1 MSLKA
6 LPMNHLNLNCKKDI
20 NFVEN
25 GNGSGR
31 YSLLHKMGGD
41 SIRHKKVLLIIYLIT
56 ILIFSSCWL
65 VACTIYNYYSMTLST
80 PLLQEQVTY
89 KFNRRSS

>member
-25 GNGSGR
+25 GSGR
-31 YSLLHKMGGD
+31 YSLLHNMGGD
-41 SIRHKKVLLIIYLIT
+41 SVRHKYFHYVLDYYSYILVLL
-56 ILIFSSCWL
+56 
-65 VACTIYNYYSMTLST
+65 ACSMHCTYNYYSMTLST

-89 KFNRRSS
+89 YSYRRSYH